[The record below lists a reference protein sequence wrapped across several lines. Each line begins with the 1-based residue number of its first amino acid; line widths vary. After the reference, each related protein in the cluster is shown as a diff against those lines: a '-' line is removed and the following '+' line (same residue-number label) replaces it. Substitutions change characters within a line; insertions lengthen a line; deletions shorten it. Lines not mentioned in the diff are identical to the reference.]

1 MLKKPPLSLYIHV
14 PWCIRKC
21 PYCDFNSHESN
32 SSLPEKEYIAA
43 LYSDFLY
50 EFSKLP
56 DQKIELQSIFI
67 GGGTP
72 SLFKGDSY
80 RLLLDSIKDHLNFSE
95 SIEITLE
102 ANPGSSDI
110 KKFSSYRK
118 AGINRLS
125 LGIQSFDHKKLQKL
139 GRIHDKQQSI
149 DAIKIAKQAGFRN
162 FNLDLM
168 HGLPEQK
175 TEEALEDLRIA
186 IDTTPNHISWY
197 QLTIEPNT
205 VFYNHPPILPSDS
218 KIIDIQ
224 EEGNELLEAHGYKQY
239 EVSAFAIDGKTSLH
253 NRNYW
258 SFGDY
263 IGIGAG
269 AHGKLTLVN
278 EQKIFRTR
286 KVRQPDQYVTRIE
299 NRDAEIKEV
308 STEERALEFL
318 MNALRLKAGFSQELF
333 EKRTGIAFSDI
344 SQKVQTQID
353 KGLMY
358 KNITDRGVVYTT
370 TKKGYRF
377 LNSVLEEFL

>member
-32 SSLPEKEYIAA
+32 SPLPEKEYIAA

-50 EFSKLP
+50 ELSKLP

-80 RLLLDSIKDHLNFSE
+80 RFLLNSIKDHLNFSE
-95 SIEITLE
+95 NIEITLE

-110 KKFSSYRK
+110 KKFSSYRE

-125 LGIQSFDHKKLQKL
+125 LGIQSFDDKKLQKL

-149 DAIKIAKQAGFRN
+149 DAIRIAKQAGFRN

-175 TEEALEDLRIA
+175 TEEALDDLQTA

-205 VFYNHPPILPSDS
+205 VFYSHTPILPSDGEL
-218 KIIDIQ
+218 IDIQ
-224 EEGNELLEAHGYKQY
+224 EQGNALLEANGYKQY
-239 EVSAFAIDGKTSLH
+239 EVSAFAIGGKTSLH

-278 EQKIFRTR
+278 EQRILRTR
-286 KVRQPDQYVTRIE
+286 KVRQPDQYITRKK

-308 STEERALEFL
+308 SAGERALEFL
-318 MNALRLKAGFSQELF
+318 MNALRFKAGFSQELF
-333 EKRTGIAFSDI
+333 EKRTGVAFSDI

-353 KGLMY
+353 RGLMY
-358 KNITDRGVVYTT
+358 KNLTDKGQFYST

>member
-197 QLTIEPNT
+197 QLTIEPST

-286 KVRQPDQYVTRIE
+286 KVRQPDQYVKRIE